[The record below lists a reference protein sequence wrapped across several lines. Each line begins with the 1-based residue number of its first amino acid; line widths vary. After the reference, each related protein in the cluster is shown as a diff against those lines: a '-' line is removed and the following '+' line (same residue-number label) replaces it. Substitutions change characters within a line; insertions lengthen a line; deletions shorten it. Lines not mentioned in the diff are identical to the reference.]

1 MDKIFSIFNALLFY
15 WDKENFNSILSYFQ
29 NKKILTSITNNL
41 FCNNC
46 CKTLLL
52 LIKFSPD
59 ILLNSIDSNDFS
71 SAIYNLCN
79 YNSIDFEF
87 ALSFFINSTSDI
99 FEYSIY
105 IIIKII
111 KKFITKELKW
121 TNSKCCIYL
130 LYRILILDNY
140 ELDSKIMVFFT
151 YEEIPEMI
159 ITTIEHCPKI
169 MFKVGTTL
177 IVFVL
182 RQYLK
187 NQDIINMDVYLKV
200 LEEYDEELYNI
211 YDELVQDFRISSSEF
226 NDEILNIDERIQKE
240 FISEAENSLMFTN
253 EKEIELLM
261 EEYEACINH
270 CYAVKEK

>member
-1 MDKIFSIFNALLFY
+1 
-15 WDKENFNSILSYFQ
+15 
-29 NKKILTSITNNL
+29 
-41 FCNNC
+41 
-46 CKTLLL
+46 
-52 LIKFSPD
+52 
-59 ILLNSIDSNDFS
+59 
-71 SAIYNLCN
+71 
-79 YNSIDFEF
+79 
-87 ALSFFINSTSDI
+87 
-99 FEYSIY
+99 
-105 IIIKII
+105 
-111 KKFITKELKW
+111 
-121 TNSKCCIYL
+121 
-130 LYRILILDNY
+130 
-140 ELDSKIMVFFT
+140 MVFFT

-169 MFKVGTTL
+169 MFKVGITL

-253 EKEIELLM
+253 ENEIELLM

>member
-1 MDKIFSIFNALLFY
+1 MIGSLGAPAAEYRSVPLIFKKSAVWQICPVPEQYIEELINLYIENISTQIQKYPFMDKIFSIFNALLFY

-111 KKFITKELKW
+111 KKFIT
-121 TNSKCCIYL
+121 
-130 LYRILILDNY
+130 
-140 ELDSKIMVFFT
+140 
-151 YEEIPEMI
+151 
-159 ITTIEHCPKI
+159 
-169 MFKVGTTL
+169 
-177 IVFVL
+177 
-182 RQYLK
+182 
-187 NQDIINMDVYLKV
+187 
-200 LEEYDEELYNI
+200 
-211 YDELVQDFRISSSEF
+211 
-226 NDEILNIDERIQKE
+226 
-240 FISEAENSLMFTN
+240 
-253 EKEIELLM
+253 
-261 EEYEACINH
+261 ACGQF
-270 CYAVKEK
+270 